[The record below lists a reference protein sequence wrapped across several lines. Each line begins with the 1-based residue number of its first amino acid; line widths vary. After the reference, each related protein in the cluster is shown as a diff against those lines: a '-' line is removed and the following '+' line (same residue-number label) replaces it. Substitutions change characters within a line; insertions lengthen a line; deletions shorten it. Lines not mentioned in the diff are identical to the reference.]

1 MVTEKRCPDCGVVKP
16 LDQFPRNRG
25 SALGRHAYCKSCH
38 NARNRITVQ
47 SLHGNSRHYHLMQK
61 YGISKGQV
69 VTLIENQSG
78 LCAVCRTAPATQVD
92 HDHSTGKIRGILCL
106 HCNAGMGAFED
117 DPSIILRA
125 IEYLERSDGT
135 RQPD

>member
-1 MVTEKRCPDCGVVKP
+1 
-16 LDQFPRNRG
+16 
-25 SALGRHAYCKSCH
+25 
-38 NARNRITVQ
+38 
-47 SLHGNSRHYHLMQK
+47 MQK

>member
-1 MVTEKRCPDCGVVKP
+1 
-16 LDQFPRNRG
+16 
-25 SALGRHAYCKSCH
+25 
-38 NARNRITVQ
+38 
-47 SLHGNSRHYHLMQK
+47 MQK
-61 YGISKGQV
+61 YGISDAEV
-69 VTLIENQSG
+69 ARLIEAQEG
-78 LCAVCRTAPATQVD
+78 LCAVCRQAPATQVD

-135 RQPD
+135 RRAD